1 MPDSCGLHNLNG
13 CTEPCQECHEKVIA
27 GVKEYAC
34 YGQCVVV
41 DAYGHRHL
49 GPGLGAPAGWTLSAG
64 DSMAEMIADEIA
76 NINNSEPT
84 PTSAKRACSDRC
96 GTLCPKDE
104 TCRKTAVGGRCRC
117 YPNSAPPP
125 NWWEEP
131 VNILTQITA
140 EEQKAALAIA
150 KKFDPVYVGLC
161 KGLCDDALS
170 RVKAWLNDWYE
181 SCKSGP
187 DKDRTVTTSDG
198 VVHPYCYYQYNSAL
212 KAARDSNYNCKSDCT
227 TTGGDFRN
235 PYPTST
241 QDETSRAA
249 LAAARLDFNKRGGP
263 PGGGIPGPFKYRPK
277 KFTQEMA
284 KIYCNCNTSPGCGIE
299 TGACGGTCW
308 WMNHLDVTKDDP
320 NPVPLPGE
328 EIVWKCS
335 ATNPGPWSPVG
346 DPLRETETEQVS
358 KVALEKARRA
368 ANFDRNSTN
377 PISSGPNC
385 CLGGKCLDGYQC
397 WRYGK
402 NNNQCQCVLITNAPP
417 LPKPWEVFKD
427 QITPMY

>member
-1 MPDSCGLHNLNG
+1 MPDSCGPYNPEG
-13 CTEPCQECHEKVIA
+13 CTKPCQQCYEGVIA
-27 GVKEYAC
+27 GVKEYNC

-41 DAYGHRHL
+41 DAYGRRHL
-49 GPGLGAPAGWTLSAG
+49 GPGLSPPAGWTPSAG

-84 PTSAKRACSDRC
+84 PPTSAAKRNCSDRC
-96 GTLCPKDE
+96 GTICPEKEKCYRVLD
-104 TCRKTAVGGRCRC
+104 RCKC
-117 YPNSAPPP
+117 FDKPPP

-131 VNILTQITA
+131 LNILTQINA

-150 KKFDPVYVGLC
+150 KKFDPVYVKLC

-187 DKDRTVTTSDG
+187 DKDRTITTSDG

-212 KAARDSNYNCKSDCT
+212 KAAKDSNYNCKSDCT

-249 LAAARLDFNKRGGP
+249 LTAARLNFNKRIGGGGTNVPVIPKQYTTVECDSKWCTCQGVSGCGDAAKCGGQCYWVNHSRVGGTSEP
-263 PGGGIPGPFKYRPK
+263 PGACTTCNFKCNPK
-277 KFTQEMA
+277 
-284 KIYCNCNTSPGCGIE
+284 
-299 TGACGGTCW
+299 GAPPES
-308 WMNHLDVTKDDP
+308 DEDDIL
-320 NPVPLPGE
+320 V
-328 EIVWKCS
+328 I
-335 ATNPGPWSPVG
+335 
-346 DPLRETETEQVS
+346 RETEQVL
-358 KVALEKARRA
+358 KDALAKARKA

-385 CLGGKCLDGYQC
+385 CQGSKCPDGYQC

-402 NNNQCQCVLITNAPP
+402 NNNQCQCVLIINTPP
-417 LPKPWEVFKD
+417 LPKPWEMFND